1 MKIDFIYL
9 YKIKLFDDVF
19 IMDCRCFYKKNYF
32 VNIYLRGK
40 KINKKRVKI
49 ICFIIDF
56 YKYYMVK
63 WNKNKLNCIGV

>member
-1 MKIDFIYL
+1 MMYL
-9 YKIKLFDDVF
+9 LWIVDVF
-19 IMDCRCFYKKNYF
+19 IKKKLF
-32 VNIYLRGK
+32 CEYLFKRK

-63 WNKNKLNCIGV
+63 WNKNKLNFIGV